1 MDTIKLSSL
10 NKTWIFDL
18 DGTLVCHNGYKS
30 GEDTLLPGVKE
41 FFLNNILDQD
51 YVLIITARENK
62 FKGIA
67 EKCLSENQIYYNK
80 IIYDMPNGERILIND
95 IKPSGLKTAYS
106 CNVKRNVGF
115 FDLTF

>member
-1 MDTIKLSSL
+1 MDTSIFSRL

-18 DGTLVCHNGYKS
+18 DGTLVIHNGYKC
-30 GEDTLLPGVKE
+30 GEDTLLPGIKD
-41 FFLNNILDQD
+41 FFRNNITDTD
-51 YVLIITARENK
+51 YVLITTARHSE

-67 EKCLSENQIYYNK
+67 EKCFLENQIRYNK

-106 CNVKRNVGF
+106 YNLDRDIG
-115 FDLTF
+115 L